1 MFEIRVICE
10 TPDREAVVSGLRSQ
24 FNIGRVHSSLSLT
37 SGGERLY
44 ITADLPAANPW
55 PTPEQAYAHAPSTI
69 REIGWT
75 ARAAAERPFGTA
87 PTREFWL
94 RKAALLDR
102 IALAD
107 DRENA
112 PGDAAEAATEA
123 ARRLVDLD
131 SAAGLGPSGH
141 ADGPYAPD
149 HPESTRDPRGYVRQE
164 YAIWHKSNQ

>member
-1 MFEIRVICE
+1 MFEIRIICE
-10 TPDREAVVSGLRSQ
+10 AADREAVVSGLRSE
-24 FNIGRVHSSLSLT
+24 FNIGRVRSSLSLT

-55 PTPEQAYAHAPSTI
+55 PTPERAYAVAPSI
-69 REIGWT
+69 VREIGWP
-75 ARAAAERPFGTA
+75 ARAVAERPLYTDLG
-87 PTREFWL
+87 REFWL

-107 DRENA
+107 DRESA

-123 ARRLVDLD
+123 ARRLVALD

-164 YAIWHKSNQ
+164 YAIWHKTNQ

>member
-10 TPDREAVVSGLRSQ
+10 AADREAVVSGLRSQ
-24 FNIGRVHSSLSLT
+24 FTIGRVRSNFSLT

-44 ITADLPAANPW
+44 ITADLRDANPW
-55 PTPEQAYAHAPSTI
+55 PTPEQAYTHAPSII

-75 ARAAAERPFGTA
+75 TRAAAERPLYTDLG
-87 PTREFWL
+87 REFWL

-107 DRENA
+107 EREDA
-112 PGDAAEAATEA
+112 PGDAAQAATEA
-123 ARRLVDLD
+123 ARRLMDLD

-149 HPESTRDPRGYVRQE
+149 HPESARDPRGYVRQE
-164 YAIWHKSNQ
+164 FAIWHKNNQ